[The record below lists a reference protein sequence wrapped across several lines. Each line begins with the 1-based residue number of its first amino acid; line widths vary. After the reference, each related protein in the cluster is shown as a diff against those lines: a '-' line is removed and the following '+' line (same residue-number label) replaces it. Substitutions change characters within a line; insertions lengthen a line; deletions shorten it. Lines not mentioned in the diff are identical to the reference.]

1 MAKVLLVY
9 LILVLVVGLEASCT
23 NDEKLGLTSSNPGE
37 SCRNIY
43 DCNPASCGVSGFY
56 WIKTDRV
63 KEVYCDM
70 ELNCGGIKG
79 GWMRIANFD
88 TTHGDECPV
97 GWRKVISP
105 QPLCRGYNDAAGC

>member
-1 MAKVLLVY
+1 
-9 LILVLVVGLEASCT
+9 
-23 NDEKLGLTSSNPGE
+23 
-37 SCRNIY
+37 
-43 DCNPASCGVSGFY
+43 
-56 WIKTDRV
+56 
-63 KEVYCDM
+63 M